1 MMYPIPEPKRVIAFS
16 CGDLNGVGIPLLIKI
31 FSDSRMLQMCTPVL
45 YASGKVLN
53 FYRKDMG
60 LQDWNYNII
69 QEPSQAHPR
78 KFNLINCWQDEVNL
92 KPGEADAGL
101 SRYARISLRQATED
115 CLKGRVHG
123 LVTLPIDKNLMQSGD
138 FQFPGHTEF
147 LEEAARKHDP
157 AQFKGRSLMWLVA
170 DSLRVAAL
178 TGHIPLQEVAGR
190 ITCSSLTDKVM
201 DMLSSLALDFAI
213 PRPRIAVLGLN
224 PHAGDSGLLGH
235 EEANMIQPTI
245 RILRDQGHLV
255 FGPYGADGFWGTG
268 AWSRFDAVLGMYHDQ
283 VLIPFKT
290 LAFEQGVNFTGGLPV
305 IRCSPDHGPA
315 FEKAAER
322 RASPSSILHAIFFAL
337 DRIRIRGEQRNLA
350 ANALV
355 KTRLIK
361 ETETSEES

>member
-1 MMYPIPEPKRVIAFS
+1 
-16 CGDLNGVGIPLLIKI
+16 
-31 FSDSRMLQMCTPVL
+31 MCTPVL
-45 YASGKVLN
+45 YASGKIVS

-78 KFNLINCWQDEVNL
+78 KFNLINCWQDEVNP
-92 KPGEADAGL
+92 KPGEADAKL
-101 SRYARISLRQATED
+101 SRYARISLHQATDD
-115 CLKGRVHG
+115 CFKGRVHG

-170 DSLRVAAL
+170 DALRVATL
-178 TGHIPLQEVAGR
+178 TGHIPLQDVAGR
-190 ITCSSLTDKVM
+190 ITQALLTDKVM

-213 PRPRIAVLGLN
+213 TKPRIAVLGLN
-224 PHAGDSGLLGH
+224 PHAGDGGLLGQ
-235 EEANMIQPTI
+235 EETNMIQPAI
-245 RILRDQGHLV
+245 RNLRDQGHLV

-290 LAFEQGVNFTGGLPV
+290 LAFEQGVNYTGGLPI

-322 RASPSSILHAIFFAL
+322 RASPSSILHAIFCTL
-337 DRIRIRGEQRNLA
+337 DRIRIRESQKDLA
-350 ANALV
+350 ANAL
-355 KTRLIK
+355 IK
-361 ETETSEES
+361 SHLKQEIETSEEA